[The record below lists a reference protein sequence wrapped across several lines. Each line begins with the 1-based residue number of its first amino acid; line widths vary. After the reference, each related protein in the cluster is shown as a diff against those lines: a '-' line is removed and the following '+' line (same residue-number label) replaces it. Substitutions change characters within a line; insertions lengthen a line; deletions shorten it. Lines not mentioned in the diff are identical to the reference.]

1 MKNVDATSEDVKILE
16 AFNYKQ
22 ELKRSLKLFSS
33 FAVAFSFIS
42 ITTGIFTNYQ
52 FVIQT
57 GGPAGIWSWA
67 ITVAGQLLVAF
78 IFAELAGI
86 IPVSG
91 YSYQWMKRLSTPF
104 VSWMTGWISFCFLIL
119 VIPAV
124 NWGLA
129 PVLAG
134 LLDITISDQNIMIIV
149 MCTITLQVVLN
160 IIGVKIATILNNGAV
175 FTETIGII
183 GLTIFLI
190 VAAVNSDADPS
201 ILLSTGN
208 APEGMSYIA
217 PFIMTMLMG
226 SFTLVGFEAAANLS
240 EETVNASKTVPKAI
254 IASVAVS
261 GIFGM
266 FFLLA
271 ATLAIPDLDAALI
284 SNNPLPYIIETT
296 LGNVL
301 GKSFLVLVAVSIFA
315 CGLVITTS
323 AGRLIYAMSRDD
335 AFFFSEY
342 FKRIST
348 TSNSPVAATL
358 LILVLCLISTY
369 FAESL
374 TLLVSA
380 TAVLPAL
387 IYLITIISYGLV
399 RKNVEFSAGTFSLG
413 RFAKPVFFFAVV
425 WLILEIGILTIPE
438 DFHSATIV
446 SGFIV
451 TVGVICYFLLF
462 KGKNGQEGMIQTD
475 STSSGPLLPGVAVNR
490 SESDA

>member
-1 MKNVDATSEDVKILE
+1 MKKEDSSLEDVKILE

-52 FVIQT
+52 FVLQT

-67 ITVAGQLLVAF
+67 ITVVGQLLVAL

-104 VSWMTGWISFCFLIL
+104 VSWITGWISFCFLIL

-124 NWGLA
+124 DWGLA

-134 LLDITISDQNIMIIV
+134 LLDIPITDQNIMIIV
-149 MCTITLQVVLN
+149 MSTIIVQVTLN
-160 IIGVKIATILNNGAV
+160 IIGVKLAALINNGAV
-175 FTETIGII
+175 FTEAIGMI
-183 GLTIFLI
+183 GLTIFLF
-190 VAAVNSDADPS
+190 VAAIGSGADTS
-201 ILLSTGN
+201 ILLNIGN
-208 APEGMSYIA
+208 AAEGTSYVA

-226 SFTLVGFEAAANLS
+226 AFTLVGFEASANLS
-240 EETVNASKTVPKAI
+240 EETVNAHKTVPKAI
-254 IASVAVS
+254 IASVVIS

-266 FFLLA
+266 LFLIA
-271 ATLAIPDLDAALI
+271 ATLAIPNLNDVLN

-296 LGNVL
+296 LGSVI
-301 GKSFLVLVAVSIFA
+301 GKLFLVLVSVSIFA

-335 AFFFSEY
+335 AFFFSQH
-342 FKRIST
+342 FKKISPKT
-348 TSNSPVAATL
+348 NSPVAATL
-358 LILVLCLISTY
+358 LILVLTLIATY
-369 FAESL
+369 YAESL
-374 TLLVSA
+374 ELLIGA

-387 IYLITIISYGLV
+387 IYLITIVSYGLT
-399 RKNVEFSAGTFSLG
+399 RKNVEFKADSFTLG
-413 RFAKPVFFFAVV
+413 RYSKPIFIFAVL
-425 WLILEIGILTIPE
+425 WLIFEIGLLTIPE
-438 DFHSATIV
+438 DFHNVTIISSSMV
-446 SGFIV
+446 IV
-451 TVGVICYFLLF
+451 GIIVYFLF
-462 KGKNGQEGMIQTD
+462 F
-475 STSSGPLLPGVAVNR
+475 R
-490 SESDA
+490 SKVSN

>member
-1 MKNVDATSEDVKILE
+1 MESGQVGNSDAVILE
-16 AFNYKQ
+16 SFDYKQ

-52 FVIQT
+52 FVLGT
-57 GGPAGIWSWA
+57 AGPAGIWSWA
-67 ITVAGQLLVAF
+67 IAVAGQLLVAF

-124 NWGLA
+124 AWGLA

-149 MCTITLQVVLN
+149 MCTITLQVAMN
-160 IIGVKIATILNNGAV
+160 ILGVKAAALLNNGAV
-175 FTETIGII
+175 FTEAIGIV
-183 GLTIFLI
+183 GLTIFLLV
-190 VAAVNSDADPS
+190 VAFSNDADPA

-208 APEGMSYIA
+208 AAGGTAYIG
-217 PFIMTMLMG
+217 PFIMTLLMG

-240 EETVNASKTVPKAI
+240 EETLNASKTVPKAI
-254 IASVAVS
+254 IAAVAVS

-266 FFLLA
+266 LFLIA
-271 ATLAIPDLDAALI
+271 ATLAIPNLGDALA

-296 LGNVL
+296 LGPVL
-301 GKSFLVLVAVSIFA
+301 GKTFLVLVAVSIFA

-323 AGRLIYAMSRDD
+323 AGRLIYAMARDD
-335 AFFFSEY
+335 AFFFSSH
-342 FKRIST
+342 FKKISP
-348 TSNSPVAATL
+348 TSKAPVAATL

-374 TLLVSA
+374 TLLVGA

-387 IYLITIISYGLV
+387 IYLITIVSYWRV
-399 RKNVEFSAGTFSLG
+399 RKNVDRPAGVFTLGKYAKAVFISAT
-413 RFAKPVFFFAVV
+413 V
-425 WLILEIGILTIPE
+425 WLVFEIGILTIPGE
-438 DFHSATIV
+438 FHAATMV
-446 SGFIV
+446 SGAIV
-451 TVGVICYFLLF
+451 LVGLICYGSLF
-462 KGKNGQEGMIQTD
+462 RVKN
-475 STSSGPLLPGVAVNR
+475 
-490 SESDA
+490 

>member
-1 MKNVDATSEDVKILE
+1 MKKDDATSEDVKILE

-57 GGPAGIWSWA
+57 GGPAGIWSWV
-67 ITVAGQLLVAF
+67 ITVAGQLLVAL
-78 IFAELAGI
+78 IFAELASI

-91 YSYQWMKRLSTPF
+91 YSYQWIKRFSTPF
-104 VSWMTGWISFCFLIL
+104 VSWITGWISFCFLIL

-124 NWGLA
+124 DWGLA

-134 LLDITISDQNIMIIV
+134 LLDIPISDHNIMMIV
-149 MCTITLQVVLN
+149 MATIVVQVALN
-160 IIGVKIATILNNGAV
+160 IMGVKLATLINDGAV

-183 GLTIFLI
+183 GLTVFLFI
-190 VAAVNSDADPS
+190 AAFKSHADPA

-208 APEGMSYIA
+208 AAPDVSYIA

-226 SFTLVGFEAAANLS
+226 AFTLVGFEASANLS
-240 EETVNASKTVPKAI
+240 EETVNAQKTVPKAI
-254 IASVAVS
+254 ISSVAIS

-266 FFLLA
+266 FFLIA
-271 ATLAIPDLDAALI
+271 VTLAIPNLDVAL
-284 SNNPLPYIIETT
+284 SMNNPLPYIIETT
-296 LGNVL
+296 LGAAL
-301 GKSFLVLVAVSIFA
+301 GKVFLVLVCISIFA

-335 AFFFSEY
+335 AFFFSSY
-342 FKRIST
+342 FKKISSKT
-348 TSNSPVAATL
+348 QSPVAATL
-358 LILVLCLISTY
+358 LILVLTLTATY

-374 TLLVSA
+374 TVLVGA

-387 IYLITIISYGLV
+387 IYLITVISYGRA
-399 RKNVEFSAGTFSLG
+399 RKNVVFKAGNFTLG
-413 RFAKPVFFFAVV
+413 KFAKPVFVSTV
-425 WLILEIGILTIPE
+425 IWLIFVIGILTIPD
-438 DFHSATIV
+438 DFHTTTMV
-446 SGFIV
+446 SGLLVIL
-451 TVGVICYFLLF
+451 GVICYWLF
-462 KGKNGQEGMIQTD
+462 FKPELND
-475 STSSGPLLPGVAVNR
+475 SS
-490 SESDA
+490 

>member
-1 MKNVDATSEDVKILE
+1 MKKTDSYIGDVEILE
-16 AFNYKQ
+16 KFNYKQ

-57 GGPAGIWSWA
+57 AGPAGIWSWA
-67 ITVAGQLLVAF
+67 ITVGGQLLVAL

-104 VSWMTGWISFCFLIL
+104 VSWITGWISFCFLIL

-134 LLDITISDQNIMIIV
+134 LLDIPISDQNIMIIV
-149 MCTITLQVVLN
+149 MCTIILQVTLN
-160 IIGVKIATILNNGAV
+160 IIGVKLATLINNGAV

-183 GLTIFLI
+183 GLTVFLF
-190 VAAVNSDADPS
+190 VAAFKSNADPS

-208 APEGMSYIA
+208 AATGTSYIA

-226 SFTLVGFEAAANLS
+226 SFTLVGFEASANLS
-240 EETVNASKTVPKAI
+240 EETVNAHKTVPKAI
-254 IASVAVS
+254 ISSVALS

-266 FFLLA
+266 LFLIA
-271 ATLAIPDLDAALI
+271 ATIAIPNLGDVLN

-296 LGNVL
+296 LGGVL

-315 CGLVITTS
+315 CGLIITTS
-323 AGRLIYAMSRDD
+323 AGRLIYAMSRDN
-335 AFFFSEY
+335 AFFFSPY
-342 FKRIST
+342 FKKISPKT
-348 TSNSPVAATL
+348 NSPVAATL
-358 LILVLCLISTY
+358 LILILCLISTY

-374 TLLVSA
+374 TLLVGA

-387 IYLITIISYGLV
+387 IYLITVVSYGRV
-399 RKNVEFSAGTFSLG
+399 RKNVDFNTDSFTLG
-413 RFAKPVFFFAVV
+413 KFAKPIFSLAVL

-438 DFHSATIV
+438 DFHNVTIV
-446 SGFIV
+446 SGLMVI
-451 TVGVICYFLLF
+451 VGVICYFLF
-462 KGKNGQEGMIQTD
+462 FRSKNGQ
-475 STSSGPLLPGVAVNR
+475 GPAN
-490 SESDA
+490 A

>member
-1 MKNVDATSEDVKILE
+1 MKKEDSSLEDVKILE

-52 FVIQT
+52 FVLQT

-67 ITVAGQLLVAF
+67 ITVVGQLLVAL

-104 VSWMTGWISFCFLIL
+104 VSWITGWISFCFLIL

-124 NWGLA
+124 DWGLA

-134 LLDITISDQNIMIIV
+134 LLDIPITDQNIMIIV
-149 MCTITLQVVLN
+149 MSTIIVQVTLN
-160 IIGVKIATILNNGAV
+160 IIGVKLAALINNGAV
-175 FTETIGII
+175 FTEAIGMI
-183 GLTIFLI
+183 GLTIFLF
-190 VAAVNSDADPS
+190 VAAIGSDADTS
-201 ILLSTGN
+201 ILLNIGN
-208 APEGMSYIA
+208 AAEGTSYVA

-226 SFTLVGFEAAANLS
+226 AFTLVGFEASANLS
-240 EETVNASKTVPKAI
+240 EETVNAHKTVPKAI
-254 IASVAVS
+254 IASVVIS

-266 FFLLA
+266 FFLIA
-271 ATLAIPDLDAALI
+271 ATLAIPNLNDVLN

-296 LGNVL
+296 LGSVI
-301 GKSFLVLVAVSIFA
+301 GKLFLVLVSVSIFA

-335 AFFFSEY
+335 AFFFSQH
-342 FKRIST
+342 FKKISPKT
-348 TSNSPVAATL
+348 NSPVAATL
-358 LILVLCLISTY
+358 LILVLTLIATY
-369 FAESL
+369 YAESL
-374 TLLVSA
+374 ELLIGA

-387 IYLITIISYGLV
+387 IYLITIVSYGLT
-399 RKNVEFSAGTFSLG
+399 RKNVEFKADSFTLG
-413 RFAKPVFFFAVV
+413 RYSKPIFIFSVL
-425 WLILEIGILTIPE
+425 WLIFEIGLLTIPE
-438 DFHSATIV
+438 DFHNVTIISSSMV
-446 SGFIV
+446 I
-451 TVGVICYFLLF
+451 VGVIVYFLF
-462 KGKNGQEGMIQTD
+462 F
-475 STSSGPLLPGVAVNR
+475 R
-490 SESDA
+490 SKVSN

>member
-1 MKNVDATSEDVKILE
+1 MKKDYSPGNDVETLE
-16 AFNYKQ
+16 KFNYKQ

-52 FVIQT
+52 FIIQT
-57 GGPAGIWSWA
+57 AGPAAIWSWA
-67 ITVAGQLLVAF
+67 ITVAGQLLVAL

-104 VSWMTGWISFCFLIL
+104 VSWITGWISFCFLIL

-124 NWGLA
+124 DWGLA

-134 LLDITISDQNIMIIV
+134 LLDIPISDQNIMIIV
-149 MCTITLQVVLN
+149 MCTITLQVALN
-160 IIGVKIATILNNGAV
+160 IIGVKLATVINNGAV
-175 FTETIGII
+175 FTETIGMI
-183 GLTIFLI
+183 GLTIFLF
-190 VAAVNSDADPS
+190 VAAFSNNADPA

-208 APEGMSYIA
+208 TATGSSYIA

-226 SFTLVGFEAAANLS
+226 AFTLVGFEASANLS

-254 IASVAVS
+254 IAAVAVS

-266 FFLLA
+266 LFLIA
-271 ATLAIPDLDAALI
+271 ATFAIPNLTDVLN

-296 LGNVL
+296 LGSVL

-323 AGRLIYAMSRDD
+323 AGRLIYAMSRDN
-335 AFFFSEY
+335 AFFFSTY
-342 FKRIST
+342 FKKISPK
-348 TSNSPVAATL
+348 SNSPVAATL
-358 LILVLCLISTY
+358 LILILCLISTY

-374 TLLVSA
+374 TLLVGA

-387 IYLITIISYGLV
+387 IYFITIVSYGRA
-399 RKNVEFSAGTFSLG
+399 RKNVDFSTASFTLG
-413 RFAKPVFFFAVV
+413 KFAKPVFSLAIL

-438 DFHSATIV
+438 DFRNATIV
-446 SGFIV
+446 SGLIV
-451 TVGVICYFLLF
+451 IVGMILYFLF
-462 KGKNGQEGMIQTD
+462 FRNKNGQDLANE
-475 STSSGPLLPGVAVNR
+475 
-490 SESDA
+490 